1 MLACRTVFVKTPGTF
16 VSHSQL
22 THSLRPRSSWLLE
35 GGLFRVTQA
44 LFVSFHFLIYDII
57 DQQYIHWMMYN
68 IVCSHTHATSYG
80 DQTQPLVA
88 WRLASNQPYQAVSS
102 ARRRLSFN
110 IIIDI
115 ATINNHTLDWE
126 GFADDTSC
134 SITASGLITGVVEL
148 VPNLLT
154 NTYWKN

>member
-1 MLACRTVFVKTPGTF
+1 ML
-16 VSHSQL
+16 
-22 THSLRPRSSWLLE
+22 
-35 GGLFRVTQA
+35 
-44 LFVSFHFLIYDII
+44 
-57 DQQYIHWMMYN
+57 
-68 IVCSHTHATSYG
+68 HATVTRRNLSLPEDWQVFNHYKR
-80 DQTQPLVA
+80 V
-88 WRLASNQPYQAVSS
+88 QAVSS

-154 NTYWKN
+154 NTYWKK